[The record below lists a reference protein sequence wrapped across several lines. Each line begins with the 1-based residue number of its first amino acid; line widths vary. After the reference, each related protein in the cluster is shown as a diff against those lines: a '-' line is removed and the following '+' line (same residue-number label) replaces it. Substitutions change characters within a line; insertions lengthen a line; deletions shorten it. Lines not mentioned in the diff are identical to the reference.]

1 VFPEVINWCVGPSS
15 MQLLYEARW
24 FLIVK
29 FQMDEWVLI
38 LELTHSRHL
47 VRLWTQLKLLS
58 GMVPWD
64 FLICC

>member
-1 VFPEVINWCVGPSS
+1 VIPEVINWCVGPSS
-15 MQLLYEARW
+15 MQLLSEARW

-29 FQMDEWVLI
+29 FHMDEWVLI
-38 LELTHSRHL
+38 LELTHSRHS

-64 FLICC
+64 F